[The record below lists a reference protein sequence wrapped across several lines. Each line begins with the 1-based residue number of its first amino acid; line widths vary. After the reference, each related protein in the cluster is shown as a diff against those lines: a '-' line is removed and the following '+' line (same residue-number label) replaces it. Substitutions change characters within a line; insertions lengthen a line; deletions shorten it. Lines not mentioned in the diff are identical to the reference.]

1 MKIKLVI
8 TAVSHNYFAL
18 RYYIKQMNSKINNY
32 KLVLSGFLIVNIPI
46 TFIML
51 TSIGV
56 TLSFTNLNFTESL
69 IIAFAIGWTYWEF
82 ASRYWI
88 KWSLKRGVEKNRL
101 HKIGIKSF
109 VLWPSDMK
117 KIEQIEAKLNQN

>member
-1 MKIKLVI
+1 MNNFKL
-8 TAVSHNYFAL
+8 A
-18 RYYIKQMNSKINNY
+18 
-32 KLVLSGFLIVNIPI
+32 LSGFLIVNIPI

-51 TSIGV
+51 TSVSV
-56 TLSFTNLNFTESL
+56 TLSFTKLNFTESL
-69 IIAFAIGWTYWEF
+69 IIAFVIGWTFWEF

-88 KWSLKRGVEKNRL
+88 KWSLKRGIEKHRL

-117 KIEQIEAKLNQN
+117 KIEKIEAKLNKN